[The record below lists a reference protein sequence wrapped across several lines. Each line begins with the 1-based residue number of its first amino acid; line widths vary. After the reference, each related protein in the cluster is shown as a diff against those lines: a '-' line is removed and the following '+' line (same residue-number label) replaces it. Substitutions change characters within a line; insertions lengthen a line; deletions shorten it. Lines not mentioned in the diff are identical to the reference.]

1 MVSFCHEQCLD
12 VVFRAGTV
20 CGTVGVFLFVN
31 YVFFVILNCFRGLRH
46 ALALVLGMIFHMIES
61 QGFTLL

>member
-1 MVSFCHEQCLD
+1 MGEGERMVSFCHEQCLD

-31 YVFFVILNCFRGLRH
+31 YVFFVILSSFWG
-46 ALALVLGMIFHMIES
+46 
-61 QGFTLL
+61 